1 VRIGGLWFWIVVSLV
16 IAIVSRVID
25 VNTGDTTGP
34 PYYDSLFNIG
44 AFFVFLGTTLI
55 FLALCA
61 LALSR
66 LIRHSLRKRHTP
78 AN

>member
-1 VRIGGLWFWIVVSLV
+1 MRIGGLGFWIVVSLV

-34 PYYDSLFNIG
+34 PYHDSLFNQC

-55 FLALCA
+55 LFALCA
-61 LALSR
+61 LALARWIRYR
-66 LIRHSLRKRHTP
+66 LRNQRGP
-78 AN
+78 AI